1 MIKFREAP
9 MICRGCKHFIVLD
22 GVYSCSKIKCFMCAD
37 GICEYKRIED
47 CFVENWTI
55 CPVKEENEITE

>member
-1 MIKFREAP
+1 

-22 GVYSCSKIKCFMCAD
+22 GVYSCSKIKCLMCAD
-37 GICEYKRIED
+37 GICEYKTIED

-55 CPVKEENEITE
+55 CPVKEENEITK